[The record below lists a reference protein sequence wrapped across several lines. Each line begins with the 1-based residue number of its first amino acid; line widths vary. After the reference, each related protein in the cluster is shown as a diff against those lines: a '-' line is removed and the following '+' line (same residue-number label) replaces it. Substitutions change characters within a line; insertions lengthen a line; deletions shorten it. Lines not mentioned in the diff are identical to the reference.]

1 MQAQQG
7 KAWHDRPAREFTAFS
22 VGKPLRVRNPQ
33 HRASRSTRC
42 ALRALPSYTN
52 SVRAPGTTYSCNRR
66 KAWAE
71 PSAKFR
77 STRSVKSSADC
88 ASSSCVTELR
98 VGDGLS
104 CLVCTADSNSCDNQG
119 ERADAS
125 GRGVRRFLIRCM
137 RLAARARHQ
146 LSGWLATGRVPTGT
160 RSKVSGSRLTSGRRL
175 QCEAHCHEAAVR

>member
-1 MQAQQG
+1 MAAQ
-7 KAWHDRPAREFTAFS
+7 PANS
-22 VGKPLRVRNPQ
+22 P
-33 HRASRSTRC
+33 HSRSASLFVCAIRNTERAAAHDVRC
-42 ALRALPSYTN
+42 
-52 SVRAPGTTYSCNRR
+52 VRSQVTQQRTAPGTTYSCNRR

-88 ASSSCVTELR
+88 ASSSCVKELR

-125 GRGVRRFLIRCM
+125 GRGVRRFLIRCV

-146 LSGWLATGRVPTGT
+146 LSGWLATARC
-160 RSKVSGSRLTSGRRL
+160 RRAL
-175 QCEAHCHEAAVR
+175 AAK

>member
-1 MQAQQG
+1 MTAQP
-7 KAWHDRPAREFTAFS
+7 ANSPHSRSASLFVCAIRNTERAAAHDVRCVRSQVTQTANVRPA
-22 VGKPLRVRNPQ
+22 
-33 HRASRSTRC
+33 
-42 ALRALPSYTN
+42 
-52 SVRAPGTTYSCNRR
+52 GTTYSCNRR

-88 ASSSCVTELR
+88 ASSSCVKELR

-146 LSGWLATGRVPTGT
+146 LSGWLAP
-160 RSKVSGSRLTSGRRL
+160 RRCRRAL
-175 QCEAHCHEAAVR
+175 AAK